1 MDNIEIILNQN
12 KNVNYLGKFY
22 NRNKL
27 EFPILRKIYEN
38 NELNNRISPI
48 PNNINT
54 IEIINTIDKNSKVN
68 ENSKL
73 DENSNKLDKDG
84 IIMDNEVIIIK
95 NDVDNIKP
103 IETFNKLY
111 IDEKTQDIK
120 GDSYLLSKSKT
131 IFLWLSSLIVM
142 FAIEQHIFKNLF

>member
-38 NELNNRISPI
+38 AELNKSTSPI
-48 PNNINT
+48 ANNINT
-54 IEIINTIDKNSKVN
+54 AETINNVETINIIDKNSKI
-68 ENSKL
+68 

-84 IIMDNEVIIIK
+84 VIIDDEVVIIK
-95 NDVDNIKP
+95 NDVANIKP
-103 IETFNKLY
+103 IDTFNKSP
-111 IDEKTQDIK
+111 IDEKTQDINV
-120 GDSYLLSKSKT
+120 DSFLLNTSKT
-131 IFLWLSSLIVM
+131 IFLWLSSLIIM
-142 FAIEQHIFKNLF
+142 SGIEQYIFRNLF